1 MKDTD
6 PTPTRR
12 ARMGCGTFTVVL
24 LRAKDKKRLEPSA
37 ACATPV
43 LPASCPDRKNGA
55 LCDRSQAS
63 HALWTSMRCSTLIRA
78 GTSRLA
84 AASALAALIGL
95 LAAGPAVGVVSQPSR
110 PPQTTV
116 QPNPA
121 VERAREA
128 IRRFGLRA
136 RPGHRPNSRSAVVLE
151 GVLSRDGNE
160 RAPYVLR
167 CRYPDACQIAYV
179 LPAPDSRFE
188 PSPRVFTVLAQS
200 GWIAGRWAAVEEP
213 YLEPGIPAPTDLRA
227 VIGRREALSV
237 ALGVVPDWL
246 LASGVVAMSYMRTA
260 SRGGVQVDELQVADA
275 DGPFATLAIDS
286 RTHIPARLELQYVN
300 LVPQRLTRSRGIGY
314 ASYRIVG
321 SVLAPTRIERYSL
334 MDQPTKVT
342 GSITFETA
350 RTDVPVSEVLFRRP
364 TGPRSSGGRAA
375 QATLL
380 HRQVTSC

>member
-1 MKDTD
+1 
-6 PTPTRR
+6 
-12 ARMGCGTFTVVL
+12 
-24 LRAKDKKRLEPSA
+24 
-37 ACATPV
+37 
-43 LPASCPDRKNGA
+43 
-55 LCDRSQAS
+55 
-63 HALWTSMRCSTLIRA
+63 MRCSTLIRA
-78 GTSRLA
+78 GYRRLA

-151 GVLSRDGNE
+151 GVLSRDGE
-160 RAPYVLR
+160 RARSLR
-167 CRYPDACQIAYV
+167 SA
-179 LPAPDSRFE
+179 LPLPRRVSDRLRPARTRFQVRAITE
-188 PSPRVFTVLAQS
+188 VCTVLAQS

-350 RTDVPVSEVLFRRP
+350 RADVRGVRGTVPAANRDQYARGMLP
-364 TGPRSSGGRAA
+364 QPRSS
-375 QATLL
+375 T
-380 HRQVTSC
+380 VK